1 MGIRWKK
8 KLFKG
13 VLFFFAAQLICVSLS
28 ITASAEGTNNVKD
41 SGVSTESLTT
51 ESTTEQKT
59 TEQITTEAV
68 PVVKEKP
75 GIRIKIGKKKKATK
89 RYKGSFKKKKGEVYF
104 RCRDKADRKKFKGGF
119 FTCGKYVYHCDKKG
133 RLDRGWKK
141 LGGQYY
147 YFDRDNGKMAVS
159 KTVDH
164 IKIDKYGNPK
174 NLKKDKARIQTYIRA
189 RRIMESVTKP
199 TDSKSTKLYKCY
211 KWMEKL
217 YYNQYRTFDEG
228 YKKYPKDWDVVFAND
243 IFKKHQGCCVSEAA
257 AFAYMAKECGYK
269 NVSICSD
276 TGHAWTDIDGRLYDP
291 LFAEAKEFD
300 KNYNSSYWD
309 YRSDPSI
316 KKRL

>member
-104 RCRDKADRKKFKGGF
+104 RCRDKADRKKFKEASLPVAN
-119 FTCGKYVYHCDKKG
+119 TCITAIKKG
-133 RLDRGWKK
+133 ALTEAGRSWEDSIIILTGIT
-141 LGGQYY
+141 
-147 YFDRDNGKMAVS
+147 GKWLS
-159 KTVDH
+159 
-164 IKIDKYGNPK
+164 PK
-174 NLKKDKARIQTYIRA
+174 
-189 RRIMESVTKP
+189 P
-199 TDSKSTKLYKCY
+199 
-211 KWMEKL
+211 
-217 YYNQYRTFDEG
+217 
-228 YKKYPKDWDVVFAND
+228 
-243 IFKKHQGCCVSEAA
+243 
-257 AFAYMAKECGYK
+257 
-269 NVSICSD
+269 
-276 TGHAWTDIDGRLYDP
+276 WTI
-291 LFAEAKEFD
+291 
-300 KNYNSSYWD
+300 
-309 YRSDPSI
+309 
-316 KKRL
+316 